1 MTNQNFRRILTTIRV
16 PLLALALLAVVLAAL
31 VALGVPHAP
40 PASAQGLTETEM
52 HSISDRHG
60 LSAYVGRV
68 TLCQSELMAMEADGE
83 LDSPDTFTRTVG
95 RNAGNQ
101 RTETDT
107 LTWTR
112 GSCKFVLAEHYLFS
126 ATDNAFISD
135 GSTLTITRERPSPT
149 VDLPPLLHFGVCH
162 RTREVQE
169 AILAKIRETRAGGG
183 CGDITVRDLENIRE
197 LTVHGYSRSSI
208 QERDFADLGRLTHLN
223 IHKSPTLTT
232 IPARAFRGASGVI
245 HLDLRGNA
253 IHTLDKD
260 AFGYHP
266 RIRSLNLGY
275 NQIDY
280 LPTGV
285 FRHLSTLERLKLHS
299 NYLVAIEDYQFK
311 FLDSLT
317 HLNLADNKISEID
330 TDAYYNIFLTLEEL
344 DLGGNRLAPVDLN
357 DFRNLTRL
365 TLLGLSNNGITS
377 LPGDTFA
384 GLAALQTLYLN
395 DNELSSLPANIFD
408 DMAQVTSLNL
418 QNNRL
423 TSLPANIFA
432 QNTLLSN
439 LDLSGNQLSSLDAS
453 VFSGL
458 RVLQFLFL
466 NDNELTSLPSGL
478 FSDTGVLF
486 NLRLHN
492 NSLTSLHQDIF
503 DGLGKLDVITLQN
516 NSLTALHV
524 DLFND
529 NVLGSLDLRDNQITS
544 SGLPATLFDSVDPVE
559 MVTFMWEL
567 RLGGN
572 NLTSIPSGLF
582 AGLSSMQFL
591 DLSRNGLT
599 ALDLNELD
607 PFADTL
613 TFLDLSGNSFTTAPT
628 NAALEA
634 KLTAIEEYYVTEAR
648 PTGIV
653 DSITISGGSV
663 EFSTP
668 DRNSNSVIRYSATAP
683 FGADSLTINV
693 GPRDSGAAIG
703 PHDDAVDAFR
713 IGLSDDDGYV
723 LNDRDP
729 NTAGIQIGAPLSRRN
744 VVEFRV
750 DNNHFIIDVYR
761 DAPSRN
767 ARLADLSL
775 SGVSLTPAFD
785 SHTFD
790 YTGFADVGA
799 VTTRVNATPEDR
811 KATVGIKNNSVE
823 DADGTVTI
831 DTSSADQV
839 ITVEATAEDGV
850 TARTY
855 RVEMARKVTLSASE
869 SVMEGDTG
877 VLQVQLNKASRH
889 DTTVS
894 LRTTNTRRA
903 TLSHAAVTIPANALS
918 APAVTITTLDNEDL
932 NDYELRTIGTVTNN
946 DEVQGPDEIFVTILD
961 DDLRRPDAPRN
972 FSAVGF
978 GGETTFRWQII
989 NVPPLKPGEI
999 LPFGATELKGV
1010 KRIRYDFFVR
1020 PPGGTDD
1027 GWIFVAHTGS
1037 LERRDSTDPF
1047 AKTPDRPPL
1056 TVRSLPTHGR
1066 YEFAMRAVGITHAG
1080 HPLLSELSRPYSEG
1094 GPGPYNPNGA
1104 NGGDASG
1111 PGNSGPVIIDDTN
1124 DNGQSAPSTPR
1135 SLSATPW
1142 PDRIELTWYPAFRAT
1157 GYNVQR
1163 RLQSGAE
1170 YADLGTSTTNAYTDS
1185 TALSD
1190 VGYAYRVQAVNDHG
1204 DSAFSDDALAKIE
1217 PPPPAP
1223 TGLQAAVG
1231 EGSVTLTWTATDD
1244 DTFVGY
1250 LVTREPRDDNPAT
1263 LPQVVGKGDADT
1275 TSVTDDY
1282 VVDGAA
1288 YTYSVYAIGATSW
1301 SDPATVDVDLL
1312 GGNDGTAAPRALATP
1327 TGLTASV
1334 AEGTVTLAWDAVEG
1348 ATGYHVLR
1356 QGPDETEHAQVG
1368 APTANSYSDT
1378 DVTAGSSYS
1387 YKVRAVD
1394 DDGTGSLADAVE
1406 VAVPEEEDPAEDT
1419 ATGPITGFT
1428 LVDAS
1433 DQSVLATLT
1442 AGSSV
1447 ALADPD
1453 GGSYGIRADVDSSAT
1468 IGSVSLALSGA
1479 KTVSRTENVA
1489 PYSLYGDGGANALS
1503 GEALPAGSYTLTA
1516 TAYSGS
1522 SQGGDEL
1529 GTLAVSF
1536 TVTEPNSAPEF
1547 GSSTYSFSIAED
1559 AATGATVGTV
1569 SATDADSDGITY
1581 TIESGNGDGKFAID
1595 GSTGSITT
1603 AGALDYETTPSYTL
1617 TVQADDG
1624 NGGTDTATVNVT
1636 VTDVDESSPGPLTG
1650 FTLVDASNQSVLATL
1665 TAGTSVELADPSGGS
1680 YAVRADVDSGA
1691 TIGSVG
1697 LALSGAKTVSR
1708 TENVAPY
1715 SLYGDGGANALG
1727 GESLPAG
1734 SYTLTATAYSGSSQG
1749 GDELGTLEVSFTVA
1763 QANRSPEFGS
1773 STYNFSIAEDAATSA
1788 AVGTVSATDADSDGL
1803 TYTIESGNGDGKFA
1817 IDGSTGSI
1825 TTAGAL
1831 DHETTPSYAL
1841 TVQADDG
1848 SGGTDIA
1855 TVNVTVT
1862 DVDESTPGPLT
1873 GFTLVDAS
1881 NQSVLATLTAGSS
1894 VALADPSGGSYAVR
1908 ADVDANATIG
1918 SVRLALSGAKTVS
1931 RTENIAPYSLY
1942 GDGGANALDGQAL
1955 PAGSYTLTATAY
1967 ANKNLGGD
1975 VLGTL
1980 ELSFTITESN

>member
-1 MTNQNFRRILTTIRV
+1 MTNGNRRNILTRIRL
-16 PLLALALLAVVLAAL
+16 PLLAALALLAAALAVLAP
-31 VALGVPHAP
+31 GVSPTA
-40 PASAQGLTETEM
+40 PASAHIVTETET
-52 HSISDRHG
+52 HSH
-60 LSAYVGRV
+60 AVYVDLDSYVTRV
-68 TLCQSELMAMEADGE
+68 TLCRSELDAIKDAGHLTLADSRVLREG
-83 LDSPDTFTRTVG
+83 T
-95 RNAGNQ
+95 NARNQ
-101 RTETDT
+101 RFQTHTN
-107 LTWTR
+107 TWTR
-112 GSCKFVLAEHYLFS
+112 GNCRFVLVDHHLFDALS
-126 ATDNAFISD
+126 NSLYSD
-135 GSTLTITRERPSPT
+135 GSTLTITRESPSPT
-149 VDLPPLLHFGVCH
+149 VDLPPLLPFGVCH
-162 RTREVQE
+162 RTPEVRE
-169 AILAKIRETRAGGG
+169 AIIAKLGESRPGFG
-183 CGDITVRDLENIRE
+183 CGNVTKRDLESITE

-208 QERDFADLGRLTHLN
+208 SENDFADMGRLTHLS
-223 IHKSPTLTT
+223 IHKSATLTT
-232 IPARAFRGASGVI
+232 IPVRAFRGATGVI

-253 IHTLDKD
+253 IQSLDKD

-275 NQIDY
+275 NRIQE
-280 LPTGV
+280 LPDGV

-299 NYLVAIEDYQFK
+299 NYLEAIEDDQFK
-311 FLDSLT
+311 FLESLT

-330 TDAYYNIFLTLEEL
+330 TAVYDDISTLEEL
-344 DLGGNRLAPVDLN
+344 QLGGNQLAPVSRD
-357 DFRNLTRL
+357 DFRKLTGL
-365 TLLGLSNNGITS
+365 TLLGLSNNGIS
-377 LPGDTFA
+377 NLHPDTFA
-384 GLAALQTLYLN
+384 DLTSLSTLYLN
-395 DNELSSLPANIFD
+395 DNELSSLDSRVFD
-408 DMAQVTSLNL
+408 DLTMLSGLVLRGNE
-418 QNNRL
+418 L
-423 TSLPANIFA
+423 TSLPSGIFTNNSA
-432 QNTLLSN
+432 LRD

-492 NSLTSLHQDIF
+492 NGLTSLHQDIF

-516 NSLTALHV
+516 NSLTSLHV
-524 DLFND
+524 DVFND

-582 AGLSSMQFL
+582 AGLDSMQIL

-668 DRNSNSVIRYSATAP
+668 DRNSNFVIRYSATAP

-744 VVEFRV
+744 VVEFVV
-750 DNNHFIIDVYR
+750 DGSHYYIDVYR
-761 DAPSRN
+761 DAPSSN

-811 KATVGIKNNSVE
+811 KATVVIKNNGVE

-839 ITVEATAEDGV
+839 ITVEVTAEDGV

-1027 GWIFVAHTGS
+1027 DWIFVAHTGS

-1111 PGNSGPVIIDDTN
+1111 PGFSGPVIIEDFN
-1124 DNGQSAPSTPR
+1124 DNDQSAPSTPR
-1135 SLSATPW
+1135 NLAATTW
-1142 PDRIELTWYPAFRAT
+1142 PDRIDLTWSAAFRAD

-1163 RLQSGAE
+1163 RLQSGSE
-1170 YADLGTSTTNAYTDS
+1170 YADLGASTTNTYSDS
-1185 TALSD
+1185 TAA
-1190 VGYAYRVQAVNDHG
+1190 VGQGYAYRVQAVNANG
-1204 DSAFSDDALAKIE
+1204 SSAFSQDVTAKIE

-1223 TGLQAAVG
+1223 TGLSAAVG
-1231 EGSVTLTWTATDD
+1231 EGSVTLTWTDPDD
-1244 DTFVGY
+1244 DSVVAY

-1263 LPQVVGKGDADT
+1263 LPQVVGKGGADT
-1275 TSVTDDY
+1275 TSVTDDD
-1282 VVDGAA
+1282 VADGAA
-1288 YTYSVYAIGATSW
+1288 YTYTVYAIGATSW
-1301 SDPATVDVDLL
+1301 SAPASVDVDI
-1312 GGNDGTAAPRALATP
+1312 
-1327 TGLTASV
+1327 
-1334 AEGTVTLAWDAVEG
+1334 
-1348 ATGYHVLR
+1348 
-1356 QGPDETEHAQVG
+1356 QVG
-1368 APTANSYSDT
+1368 DT
-1378 DVTAGSSYS
+1378 VART
-1387 YKVRAVD
+1387 
-1394 DDGTGSLADAVE
+1394 GT
-1406 VAVPEEEDPAEDT
+1406 
-1419 ATGPITGFT
+1419 TGPVTGFT

-1433 DQSVLATLT
+1433 DQAVLATLT
-1442 AGSSV
+1442 GGSSV
-1447 ALADPD
+1447 ELADPD
-1453 GGSYGIRADVDSSAT
+1453 GGSFGIRADVDPNTT

-1489 PYSLYGDGGANALS
+1489 PYSLYGDGGANALTGQS
-1503 GEALPAGSYTLTA
+1503 LPAGSYTLTA
-1516 TAYSGS
+1516 TAYSDS
-1522 SQGGDEL
+1522 NLGGDQL
-1529 GTLAVSF
+1529 GTLEVSF
-1536 TVTEPNSAPEF
+1536 TVTEPNSVPQF
-1547 GSSTYSFSIAED
+1547 GSATYNFSVAED
-1559 AATGATVGTV
+1559 AATGAAVGTV
-1569 SATDADSDGITY
+1569 SATDADNDGITY

-1595 GSTGSITT
+1595 GSTGAITT
-1603 AGALDYETTPSYTL
+1603 AGALDHETTPSYTL

-1624 NGGTDTATVNVT
+1624 EGGTDTATVNVT
-1636 VTDVDESSPGPLTG
+1636 VPDVDESTAGPLTG
-1650 FTLVDASNQSVLATL
+1650 FTLVDASDQNTLATL
-1665 TAGTSVELADPSGGS
+1665 TDSFSVELADPDGGS
-1680 YAVRADVDSGA
+1680 FGIRADVDSNA
-1691 TIGSVG
+1691 AIGSVS

-1715 SLYGDGGANALG
+1715 SLYGDGGANALTG
-1727 GESLPAG
+1727 QSLPAG
-1734 SYTLTATAYSGSSQG
+1734 SYTLTATAYSESAAA
-1749 GDELGTLEVSFTVA
+1749 GDELGSLEVSFTVT
-1763 QANRSPEFGS
+1763 QGNRAPAFGS
-1773 STYNFSIAEDAATSA
+1773 ATFGFSIAEDAATGA
-1788 AVGTVSATDADSDGL
+1788 AVGSVSATDADSDGI
-1803 TYTIESGNGDGKFA
+1803 TYTIESGNGDAKFA
-1817 IDGSTGSI
+1817 IDGNSGAI

-1831 DHETTPSYAL
+1831 DHETTASYTL

-1848 SGGTDIA
+1848 EGGTDTA

-1862 DVDESTPGPLT
+1862 DVDESTAGPLT
-1873 GFTLVDAS
+1873 GFTLVDAT
-1881 NQSVLATLTAGSS
+1881 NQSVLATLTAGTS
-1894 VALADPSGGSYAVR
+1894 VALADPNGGSYGIR
-1908 ADVDANATIG
+1908 ADVDSTASIG
-1918 SVRLALSGAKTVS
+1918 SVKLELSGAKTVT
-1931 RTENIAPYSLY
+1931 RTESAAPYSLY
-1942 GDGGANALDGQAL
+1942 GDSYEGAASDLHGQAL

-1967 ANKNLGGD
+1967 SERAGGGD
-1975 VLGTL
+1975 ELGTL
-1980 ELSFTITESN
+1980 EVSFTITAGN